1 MNETELV
8 AESRSGEHWQRSA
21 RGLVRWNLA
30 VLGAGFAWFAYID
43 APITDG
49 AMRVF
54 AASVLAGLVSLVAA
68 LIGCESSKLR
78 VVRRSHRVALWLFVV
93 ATGLMLLAATVTLN
107 LKGAGPDDSVTQTA
121 LVIPA

>member
-1 MNETELV
+1 MNATEPV
-8 AESRSGEHWQRSA
+8 AESRSGEHGQHSA
-21 RGLVRWNLA
+21 RTLVRWNLA

-68 LIGCESSKLR
+68 LIGCESGKLR

-93 ATGLMLLAATVTLN
+93 ATALMLLAATVTLN
-107 LKGAGPDDSVTQTA
+107 LKGTGPDDSVTETA

>member
-1 MNETELV
+1 MNETETV
-8 AESRSGEHWQRSA
+8 AGNSSEERWQRSA
-21 RGLVRWNLA
+21 RSLLRLNLT

-54 AASVLAGLVSLVAA
+54 AASVLAGLASLTAA
-68 LIGCESSKLR
+68 LIGSDSVNYR
-78 VVRRSHRVALWLFVV
+78 AVRRAHRVALWLFVV
-93 ATGLMLLAATVTLN
+93 ATALMLLAATVTLN
-107 LKGAGPDDSVTQTA
+107 LKGSGGDDAVTQTA

>member
-1 MNETELV
+1 MNE
-8 AESRSGEHWQRSA
+8 AEIVTRTDSEKRLRRSA
-21 RGLVRWNLA
+21 RALVRLNLA

-54 AASVLAGLVSLVAA
+54 SASVLAGLASLVAG
-68 LIGCESSKLR
+68 LVGSESRSNR
-78 VVRRSHRVALWLFVV
+78 VVRRSHRICLWLFAV
-93 ATGLMLLAATVTLN
+93 ATAFMLVAATVTLN
-107 LKGAGPDDSVTQTA
+107 LKGTGSDESETQTA